1 MKASYLK
8 IDKFFYVYLFLI
20 TLFSI
25 SSQYLFKKIQ
35 KKELPSS
42 YLIFGV
48 TMYALLGFVIYKLFN
63 CYPSNKSLISLID
76 RLNVWLK
83 QKKEINNYTKIVINK
98 NIILKITQLA
108 NDPRKSDKNDNI
120 NIVIL
125 FNK

>member
-35 KKELPSS
+35 KKELPRT

-48 TMYALLGFVIYKLFN
+48 TMYALLGFVIYKLLHYGNILILNIIWHLIYFILLFLMGYFIFQEKIN
-63 CYPSNKSLISLID
+63 FQKIVALIFGCISLFIFMMYGID
-76 RLNVWLK
+76 
-83 QKKEINNYTKIVINK
+83 
-98 NIILKITQLA
+98 
-108 NDPRKSDKNDNI
+108 
-120 NIVIL
+120 
-125 FNK
+125 